1 MGAITIDQPRKCR
14 SPWSWSVQYRLL
26 VVAKVH
32 WRCLWARRD
41 KCHVNWHKLT
51 VSGARQARWC
61 SDEIGWVGDFDLL
74 NQRFD
79 RGALWH
85 RRRGM
90 TPWQRAV
97 SVLLRG
103 HSTRPIVPSW
113 ISSPTWQITA
123 FAPFWRLCWRTKWW
137 RHERGGYE
145 LQHKFDSQQRWEH
158 ISEVKQIHDAVEV
171 WLYSN
176 LKLTNLFER
185 TYRRT
190 PQRSSL

>member
-26 VVAKVH
+26 AVAKVH

-51 VSGARQARWC
+51 VSGARQARRC
-61 SDEIGWVGDFDLL
+61 SEEIGWVGNFDLL
-74 NQRFD
+74 IQRFN

-90 TPWQRAV
+90 APWQRAV

-103 HSTRPIVPSW
+103 HSTSRELDQFTDLANHSFCSILAFVLEDEVVKTRTWWVWTTTQIRQPTTMGAHLWSKTNTRCGRGLIV
-113 ISSPTWQITA
+113 
-123 FAPFWRLCWRTKWW
+123 
-137 RHERGGYE
+137 
-145 LQHKFDSQQRWEH
+145 
-158 ISEVKQIHDAVEV
+158 
-171 WLYSN
+171 
-176 LKLTNLFER
+176 
-185 TYRRT
+185 
-190 PQRSSL
+190 